1 MPKGVTHSSAVWLF
15 VSGLLFVCF
24 FCQAYPD
31 MAEGH
36 HPASPAADRSCA
48 TVGEVV
54 PTSLVPLLVGSLQS
68 HDESHDA
75 AEALTAE
82 PALAFVGALLD
93 RRREVPLAVPH
104 STKLYQLNR
113 TYRI

>member
-1 MPKGVTHSSAVWLF
+1 MAKGVTHSSAVWLF
-15 VSGLLFVCF
+15 VSGLLFVCS

-48 TVGEVV
+48 TVAEVV
-54 PTSLVPLLVGSLQS
+54 PTSLVPLLVGSLQRHDAS
-68 HDESHDA
+68 HDLA
-75 AEALTAE
+75 VALTAG

-93 RRREVPLAVPH
+93 RRRAVPLAV
-104 STKLYQLNR
+104 SNSIKRYQLTH